1 MAWGIASLPGGGAI
15 VNSSVLVEVRW
26 ATDYLMACFGNA
38 TLVTQVSHLTLHAYR
53 CIQTRRRQFA
63 FVSMHVYP
71 YVWRLLDPSIPN
83 SSDTMP
89 ARALGKNTLDLRLEA
104 HSAQEMS
111 KVHWVMHLHH
121 HVLWP
126 ARPPAS
132 HWKVSMQA
140 AAHELPLLAA
150 RWAAQQQSWLSGPG
164 QRT

>member
-1 MAWGIASLPGGGAI
+1 
-15 VNSSVLVEVRW
+15 
-26 ATDYLMACFGNA
+26 
-38 TLVTQVSHLTLHAYR
+38 
-53 CIQTRRRQFA
+53 
-63 FVSMHVYP
+63 MHVYP

-89 ARALGKNTLDLRLEA
+89 ARALGNDTLDSRLEA
-104 HSAQEMS
+104 HSAKEMS

-126 ARPPAS
+126 PLPPAS
-132 HWKVSMQA
+132 HWKVAMQA

-150 RWAAQQQSWLSGPG
+150 RWAAQQQSWMSGPG